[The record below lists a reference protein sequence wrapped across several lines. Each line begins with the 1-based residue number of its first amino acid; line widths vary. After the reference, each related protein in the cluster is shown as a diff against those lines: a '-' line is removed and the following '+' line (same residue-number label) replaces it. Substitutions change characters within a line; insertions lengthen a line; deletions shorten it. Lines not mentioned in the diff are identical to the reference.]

1 MTSGW
6 RQSVKRYADR
16 IDALS
21 LRERALVFVGILVVP
36 IVIAVNFL
44 FVPLRNEQLRL
55 EQQIASR
62 LHQARELDAQGNALL
77 ASRTDHPDAA
87 AQAQIALLK
96 QQLRTNRGTLSVI
109 THGLVG
115 PKEMA
120 RLVREVLAKNGALQL
135 VSIENLPPLPLG
147 GSDPGVASQAK
158 AAAPG
163 PGPAAAQSPAS
174 PGASLPGVA
183 TDPVLYLHGMRVVL
197 KGRYVDIVRYLQAL
211 QALRWKMFWG
221 RLDLKVQH
229 YPVSEVTLVIYT
241 LGFNRAWIGM

>member
-6 RQSVKRYADR
+6 RQSAKRYADR

-44 FVPLRNEQLRL
+44 FVPLRHEQLRL

-62 LHQARELDAQGNALL
+62 LHQARELDVQGNALL
-77 ASRTDHPDAA
+77 ALRTDHPDAA
-87 AQAQIALLK
+87 AQAQIAQLK
-96 QQLRTNRGTLSVI
+96 QQLQTNRGTLSVI

-147 GSDPGVASQAK
+147 GSGPGIPSQAK
-158 AAAPG
+158 TVAPG
-163 PGPAAAQSPAS
+163 AAAQSPAS
-174 PGASLPGVA
+174 PGASLPVA
-183 TDPVLYLHGMRVVL
+183 ATGPVLYLHGMRVVL

>member
-6 RQSVKRYADR
+6 RQSAKRYADR

-44 FVPLRNEQLRL
+44 FVPLRHEQLRL

-62 LHQARELDAQGNALL
+62 LHQARELDVQGNALL
-77 ASRTDHPDAA
+77 ALRTDHPDAA
-87 AQAQIALLK
+87 AQAQIAQLK
-96 QQLRTNRGTLSVI
+96 QQLQTNRGTLSVI

-147 GSDPGVASQAK
+147 GSGPGIPSQAK
-158 AAAPG
+158 TVAPG
-163 PGPAAAQSPAS
+163 AAAQSPAS
-174 PGASLPGVA
+174 PGASLPDAA
-183 TDPVLYLHGMRVVL
+183 TGPVLYLHGMRVVL

-241 LGFNRAWIGM
+241 LGFNRAWIGV

>member
-44 FVPLRNEQLRL
+44 FMPLRNEQLRL

-77 ASRTDHPDAA
+77 ALRTDHPDAA

-96 QQLRTNRGTLSVI
+96 QQLRTNRGTLSII

-115 PKEMA
+115 PKQMA
-120 RLVREVLAKNGALQL
+120 RLVHEVLAKNGALQL

-147 GSDPGVASQAK
+147 GSGIASQAK

-163 PGPAAAQSPAS
+163 PAAAQPPAS
-174 PGASLPGVA
+174 PGASLAGAA
-183 TDPVLYLHGMRVVL
+183 TGPVLYLHGMRVVL

>member
-44 FVPLRNEQLRL
+44 FMPLRNEQLRL

-77 ASRTDHPDAA
+77 ALRTDHPDAA

-96 QQLRTNRGTLSVI
+96 QQLRTNRGTLSII

-115 PKEMA
+115 PKQMA
-120 RLVREVLAKNGALQL
+120 RLVHEVLAKNGALQL

-147 GSDPGVASQAK
+147 GSGIASQAK

-163 PGPAAAQSPAS
+163 PAAAQPPAS
-174 PGASLPGVA
+174 PGASLAGAA
-183 TDPVLYLHGMRVVL
+183 TGPVLYLHGMRVVL

-221 RLDLKVQH
+221 MLDLKVQH

>member
-6 RQSVKRYADR
+6 RQSARQYADR

-55 EQQIASR
+55 EKQIASR
-62 LHQARELDAQGNALL
+62 VHQARELDAQGNALL

-87 AQAQIALLK
+87 AQAQITQLR

-147 GSDPGVASQAK
+147 GSGPGIASQAK
-158 AAAPG
+158 AAV
-163 PGPAAAQSPAS
+163 PGPAAAQSATF
-174 PGASLPGVA
+174 PGASPPDAA
-183 TDPVLYLHGMRVVL
+183 TGPVLYLHGMRVVL

-211 QALRWKMFWG
+211 EALRWKMFWG
-221 RLDLKVQH
+221 RLDLKTQH